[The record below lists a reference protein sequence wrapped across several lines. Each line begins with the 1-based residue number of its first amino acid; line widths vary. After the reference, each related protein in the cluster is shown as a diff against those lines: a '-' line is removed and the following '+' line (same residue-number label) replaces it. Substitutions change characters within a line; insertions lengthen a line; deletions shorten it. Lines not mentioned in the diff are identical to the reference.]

1 MKPRMC
7 KIRIRCNRESWE
19 DEDFEERTEDVQL
32 KKGCMIKKNLGRI
45 KKNSNYKA
53 NNKTAVGK

>member
-1 MKPRMC
+1 MC
-7 KIRIRCNRESWE
+7 NIHIRCNRESWE